1 MITRKIS
8 IKTLYHL
15 TWILFFLI
23 SLTKLVHSETLE
35 ESHFIKSTEIQSSQ
49 ELSEEIQD
57 GKKEETSVMFDR
69 TYYQEREEGWFWYRM
84 IPVPKK
90 EIKKEPKK
98 ETQETVKKIEPKD
111 FQSKWP
117 EFKHAEDI
125 HVYLNELKDK
135 AVMNPTVEN
144 IKDYLEFQKY
154 VMSKSRLF
162 ADVTQ
167 RVIWSNPE
175 LDQSARKPLGE
186 ITQPITVNEKIEDTS
201 KKLKE
206 ISEKGGIYFF
216 FLSTCPYCH
225 MEAPLLR
232 QLEAMYG
239 IKVIPVSIDGPGLP
253 EYPHPI
259 QDRGIAHILNVEKT
273 PTLFFGKPPKEIRRI
288 ANGFISLPELI
299 DRIIS
304 VSEGVEYN
312 D

>member
-1 MITRKIS
+1 MRSTDIQPNQEISEDIQEGKNEDLPMI
-8 IKTLYHL
+8 Y
-15 TWILFFLI
+15 
-23 SLTKLVHSETLE
+23 
-35 ESHFIKSTEIQSSQ
+35 
-49 ELSEEIQD
+49 
-57 GKKEETSVMFDR
+57 DR
-69 TYYQEREEGWFWYRM
+69 TYYQDREEGWFWYRM

-90 EIKKEPKK
+90 ATKKDRKK
-98 ETQETVKKIEPKD
+98 ETQEPEKKKIEPKD

-125 HVYLNELKDK
+125 HAYINELKDK

-167 RVIWSNPE
+167 RVIWSNPD

-186 ITQPITVNEKIEDTS
+186 ITQPIAVNEKIEDTS

-232 QLEAMYG
+232 QLEETYG

-253 EYPHPI
+253 EYPSPI
-259 QDRGIAHILNVEKT
+259 QDRGIARILNVEKT